1 MTASVYIAGP
11 ASWNRIVLLDHLP
24 DPVPHMQFALDE
36 WETLGGTS
44 AGKALGLA
52 GLGNDVRFHALIGDD
67 ADGER
72 VRAALEA
79 SGIDL
84 LAEPAD
90 RTERHLN
97 LMTREGAR
105 VSLYLSTPTD
115 APEGP
120 DDATIAAMADADV
133 IVLDLAV
140 RARRMIPAAKSTGR
154 PIWTDLHDY
163 DGTAEFQR
171 PFLEAADAVFMN
183 ADALGDPLPFMRS
196 VIAGGAS
203 LAVCTLGAEGAVAID
218 RFGVEHR
225 VDAVPVD
232 VLDTNGAG
240 DAFLSGVLDA
250 TLAGADLDAALR
262 AGAAHASTVLTT
274 RHLHP
279 SLDAVFAGAGR
290 P

>member
-11 ASWNRIVLLDHLP
+11 ASWNHLVLLDHLP

-36 WETLGGTS
+36 WETIGGTS

-52 GLGNDVRFHALIGDD
+52 ALGCDVRLHTLLGDD
-67 ADGER
+67 ADGAR

-97 LMTREGAR
+97 LMTRAGAR

-115 APEGP
+115 APTGP
-120 DDATIAAMADADV
+120 DAATVAAMADADV
-133 IVLDLAV
+133 IVLDLAP
-140 RARRMIPAAKSTGR
+140 RARRMIPAAAATGR

-163 DGTAEFQR
+163 DGASEFQR
-171 PFLEAADAVFMN
+171 PFLEAADAVFLN
-183 ADALGDPLPFMRS
+183 ADALGDPLPFMRT

-203 LAVCTLGAEGAVAID
+203 LVVCTLGAEGAVALD
-218 RFGVEHR
+218 RHGAEHR
-225 VDAVPVD
+225 VAAVPVD

-240 DAFLSGVLDA
+240 DAFLAGVLEA
-250 TLAGADLDAALR
+250 TLRGADLDAALG

-279 SLDAVFAGAGR
+279 SLD
-290 P
+290 